1 MDIEKQQEEGL
12 LFDNHYW
19 MEINNLLP
27 EIAENGAYLEH
38 VDNGAGVLVHDA
50 ILPNDEADNAG
61 DDAL

>member
-1 MDIEKQQEEGL
+1 
-12 LFDNHYW
+12 

-38 VDNGAGVLVHDA
+38 VDNGAGVLVHDVS
-50 ILPNDEADNAG
+50 LPNYEADNAG